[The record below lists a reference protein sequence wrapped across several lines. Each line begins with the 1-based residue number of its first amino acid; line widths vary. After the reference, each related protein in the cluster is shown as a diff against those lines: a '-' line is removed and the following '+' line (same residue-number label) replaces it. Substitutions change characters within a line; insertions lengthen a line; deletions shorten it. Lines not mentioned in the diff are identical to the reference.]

1 MYLQEIIEHKKEENK
16 SLKITDSVRTRP
28 VLNPLDFLK
37 NKPFIAEIK
46 KASPS
51 RGDIYPGADVTGLAC
66 LYEQGGAG
74 AISVITD
81 EKYFKGSHHHLI
93 EISQAVHLPILCKD
107 FILNE
112 LQIDNAYLHGADF
125 ILLIASILSAG
136 EMRRLAGRARL
147 YGMAVLYEL
156 HEFNEFEKIKALDP
170 ELVGVNSRDLK
181 SFMLDKRKAVN
192 TISRLPGDFLKV
204 AESGIVTCQDI
215 IDYKHAGADSFL
227 VGTALMSAR
236 NPALKLQEFYNA
248 LAQPCS

>member
-16 SLKITDSVRTRP
+16 SLKITDSLRTRP

-93 EISQAVHLPILCKD
+93 EISQAVHLPILCK
-107 FILNE
+107 
-112 LQIDNAYLHGADF
+112 DF

-215 IDYKHAGADSFL
+215 IDFKHAGADSFL
-227 VGTALMSAR
+227 VGTALMTAR
-236 NPALKLQEFYNA
+236 NPAGKLQEFYNA